1 VNRVRHS
8 ILFALALAWLDAS
21 SGFAHAQAAAPAA
34 PSSSQ
39 THADTLFDEGKTKLA
54 EQNYAEACPLF
65 AGSFAMDPATG
76 TLLALALCHER
87 AGEVKIA
94 INEYRDTAERAA
106 KEGRADRAQAAS
118 KRADEL
124 EAKLEPEPAAVPP
137 PVLAKPKRKP
147 APIRPLPPP
156 PEPRASGGLTTWQ
169 WIGVTTA
176 SAGVLTL
183 GASAGFAA
191 HAASL
196 NDDSKDVCD
205 GDLCTPEGRSTR
217 LDAVSAGNVA
227 SAMALT
233 GAVLV
238 TTGAALFFSTGSNRS
253 DDLALSPWVTEN
265 SAGAAASGR
274 F

>member
-1 VNRVRHS
+1 MKRVPRWM
-8 ILFALALAWLDAS
+8 LFPIALACLAAS
-21 SGFAHAQAAAPAA
+21 GSHAHAQAAA
-34 PSSSQ
+34 
-39 THADTLFDEGKTKLA
+39 HADTLFNEGKAKLA

-87 AGEVKIA
+87 AGEVKTA
-94 INEYRDTAERAA
+94 IKEYRDAAGRAE
-106 KEGRADRAQAAS
+106 KEGRADRARAAS

-124 EAKLEPEPAAVPP
+124 EAKLEPEPAIVPP
-137 PVLAKPKRKP
+137 PVAKKERKA
-147 APIRPLPPP
+147 APIKPLPPE

-169 WIGVTTA
+169 WVGIATA

-183 GASAGFAA
+183 GASAGFAV
-191 HAASL
+191 HAAGL
-196 NDDSKDVCD
+196 NDDSKPACD
-205 GDLCTPEGRSTR
+205 GDLCTAEGRATR

-238 TTGAALFFSTGSNRS
+238 ATGAAIFFSTGSDSSS
-253 DDLALSPWVTEN
+253 DELALSPWVTES

>member
-1 VNRVRHS
+1 MKRVRRS
-8 ILFALALAWLDAS
+8 IPLQLALALALLAACDSAARAEAA
-21 SGFAHAQAAAPAA
+21 AHADA
-34 PSSSQ
+34 
-39 THADTLFDEGKTKLA
+39 LFNEGKAKLA

-87 AGEVKIA
+87 AGEVETA
-94 INEYRDTAERAA
+94 IEEYRDVADRAQ

-137 PVLAKPKRKP
+137 PPPVVVKKQHKA
-147 APIRPLPPP
+147 APIRPLPPE
-156 PEPRASGGLTTWQ
+156 PEPRASAGLTTWQ
-169 WIGVTTA
+169 WIGVATA
-176 SAGVLTL
+176 SAGVLAL
-183 GASAGFAA
+183 GASAGFAV

-205 GDLCTPEGRSTR
+205 GDLCTAQGRSTR

-238 TTGAALFFSTGSNRS
+238 TTGAVIFFSTGSNSS
-253 DDLALSPWVTEN
+253 DELALSPWVTQS
-265 SAGAAASGR
+265 SAGASASGR